1 MMQNLLENDP
11 VKEAL
16 EAFGLTLTPFRLSAN
31 SAQLGWSFDVNNA
44 TFVYRWEGETEVIII
59 EYRQNKNQT
68 GMRNPFVEF
77 VWFLDFLADSKF
89 NLTTISGAVHPL
101 EREEGLSEGLGQ
113 DRIIRYYK
121 FLGAEAG
128 GIEWVARKMKLNVAT
143 YRQRNQKRIP
153 PTALPQSRKP
163 LAKP

>member
-11 VKEAL
+11 IKEAL

-77 VWFLDFLADSKF
+77 VWFLNFLADPKF
-89 NLTTISGAVHPL
+89 NLTNHQRGSTPP
-101 EREEGLSEGLGQ
+101 RT
-113 DRIIRYYK
+113 RRRFIRRPRSRSYYT
-121 FLGAEAG
+121 L
-128 GIEWVARKMKLNVAT
+128 L
-143 YRQRNQKRIP
+143 
-153 PTALPQSRKP
+153 
-163 LAKP
+163 